1 MASPREFRVGLVG
14 YRGRGRRL
22 ALSWQGVEGAKF
34 VALADDNPEHIT
46 DARKTLGEIET
57 YDSHNAILDNANL
70 DILTVATK
78 AVFRPPIIRDAAAA
92 GIGGI
97 YAEKPIAN
105 SLAEADAM
113 IEQCKASGTILT
125 IGHQRRWA
133 APILKVRDAIRDGAI
148 GRLTHGY
155 VYWSTG
161 RVGSNGTH
169 FFDAI
174 SFMLDST
181 PVEVSAKVQYG
192 VDLAKMDDS
201 PLTQTLAH
209 DPGGMGFIT
218 YENGARIAVDLMA
231 DTTLPYT
238 YMFCGT
244 KGRIDLHE
252 TGDWRVEYLARDKDS
267 RALRES
273 APLIERDFPIPPF
286 DDDAAAKGGYRELM
300 QAVATGSPTTSSGE
314 DGRLAL
320 EIIVAFHQSS
330 DAGMK
335 AISLPLTDSMRAKML
350 DMH

>member
-1 MASPREFRVGLVG
+1 MASQREFRVGLVG
-14 YRGRGRRL
+14 YRGRGRGL
-22 ALSWQGVEGAKF
+22 AQAWQGVEGARL
-34 VALADDNPEHIT
+34 VAVADDNPEHLEA
-46 DARKTLGEIET
+46 ARAALDGVET
-57 YDSHNAILDNANL
+57 YDYHKKMLDNANL
-70 DILTVATK
+70 DILTVATR

-113 IEQCKASGTILT
+113 IEQCKASGTVLA

-148 GRLTHGY
+148 GRPTHGF
-155 VYWSTG
+155 VYWSTA

-174 SFMLDST
+174 SFMLDSA
-181 PVEVSAKVQYG
+181 PVEVSGKVQYG
-192 VDLAKMDDS
+192 VDLSIMDDG
-201 PLTQTLAH
+201 PLTQTLTH
-209 DPGGMGFIT
+209 DPGAMGSIT
-218 YENGARIAVDLMA
+218 YENGARISVDLMA

-244 KGRIDLHE
+244 KGRIELHE
-252 TGDWRVEYLARDKDS
+252 TGDWRVNYLARDKDS
-267 RALRES
+267 RSLRES
-273 APLIERDFPIPPF
+273 APLIERDFPIQPF
-286 DDDAAAKGGYRELM
+286 DDDAAARGGYRELM
-300 QAVATGSPTTSSGE
+300 QAIQTGSPTTSSGE

-335 AISLPLTDSMRAKML
+335 AVSIPLADSMRGKLL
-350 DMH
+350 DIH